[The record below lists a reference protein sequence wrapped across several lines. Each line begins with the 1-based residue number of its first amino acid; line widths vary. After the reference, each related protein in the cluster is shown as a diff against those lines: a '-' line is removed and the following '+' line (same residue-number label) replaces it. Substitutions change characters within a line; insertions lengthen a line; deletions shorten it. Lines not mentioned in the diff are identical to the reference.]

1 MADSSVKVGVRIRP
15 LLQKE
20 QHQSNCLSN
29 CNQTS
34 IQFRNQT
41 FSFDHVFGI
50 DMSQQE
56 LYEQTAAPML
66 KSFLDGYNVTIMAY
80 GQTGSGKSYT

>member
-1 MADSSVKVGVRIRP
+1 MKVGVRIRP
-15 LLQKE
+15 LLAKE
-20 QHQSNCLSN
+20 HHQANCLNN
-29 CNQTS
+29 CDAQS

-41 FSFDHVFGI
+41 YSFDHVFGL
-50 DMSQQE
+50 DVSQQE
-56 LYEQTAAPML
+56 LYECTAAPML